1 MLNCYV
7 CFLIQQHLTSVTI
20 PVGRIM
26 NSCMASLLPA
36 WLPPLITLKA
46 GTGRITSLFPA
57 RSAMCRQ
64 SGTPFLD
71 APALQI
77 ARDTP
82 RIAFAPSLA
91 ESQVNSYVQTS
102 SQKMFKESLEC
113 LLSLLVF
120 EILGIQRTQYNLNS
134 HVTKYNL
141 HLKGIINVCMCIS
154 FDNTAVLIL
163 RQMLKC

>member
-82 RIAFAPSLA
+82 RIALAPSLA
-91 ESQVNSYVQTS
+91 ESQVNSYVQT
-102 SQKMFKESLEC
+102 F

-120 EILGIQRTQYNLNS
+120 EILGIQRTQYNLHSN
-134 HVTKYNL
+134 VTKYNL
-141 HLKGIINVCMCIS
+141 ICKVSQIRDFYRDPLLLYMS
-154 FDNTAVLIL
+154 FTIVRL
-163 RQMLKC
+163 